1 MDTSTIIPLVSVV
14 ATALIGFIL
23 WLVERIINS
32 KSKMNILKNQLNN
45 FYAPIYN
52 DLITGNIKNYKHLLS
67 TVVNISKDFPNDIPQ
82 YFLNFQKDVR
92 LIHDK
97 DSPLDEEVKKHIIV
111 NYNWL
116 RKKFGYDVS
125 EKIDAKDYRY
135 LDFFKKKNNILEF
148 FDFFLAYLPLML
160 LIISVYFF
168 EKNSISIGY
177 TFLFSAISSFITRLL
192 TNYLNKWK
200 S

>member
-32 KSKMNILKNQLNN
+32 KSKMNILKDQLNN

-52 DLITGNIKNYKHLLS
+52 GLITGNIKKYKDLLS
-67 TVVNISKDFPNDIPQ
+67 IVVNISKDFPNDIPQ
-82 YFLNFQKDVR
+82 YFLKFQKDSH
-92 LIHDK
+92 LIYDQ
-97 DSPLDEEVKKHIIV
+97 DTPLNEEVKKHITV

>member
-1 MDTSTIIPLVSVV
+1 
-14 ATALIGFIL
+14 
-23 WLVERIINS
+23 
-32 KSKMNILKNQLNN
+32 MNILKDQLNN
-45 FYAPIYN
+45 FYAPLYNGLITGQIKNYN
-52 DLITGNIKNYKHLLS
+52 DLL
-67 TVVNISKDFPNDIPQ
+67 VVVADISNKFPSDIPQ
-82 YFLNFQKDVR
+82 YFLELQRDSRFTYNSDT
-92 LIHDK
+92 LINED
-97 DSPLDEEVKKHIIV
+97 VKKHITV